1 MDLREELLKAV
12 TERELEGVRVISV
25 EAVKAI
31 VERCDEERLKFGLA
45 AAAVYGQR
53 EVPDAAS

>member
-31 VERCDEERLKFGLA
+31 VERCDEEQFALSALAVRFG
-45 AAAVYGQR
+45 G
-53 EVPDAAS
+53 DAS